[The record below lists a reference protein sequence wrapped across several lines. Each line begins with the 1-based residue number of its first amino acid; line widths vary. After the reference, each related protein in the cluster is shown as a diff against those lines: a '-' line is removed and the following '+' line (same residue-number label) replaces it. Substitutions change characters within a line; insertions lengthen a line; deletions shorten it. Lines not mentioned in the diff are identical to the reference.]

1 MSVTSLVRLYY
12 LLTIR
17 VYLGCCKKLFIT
29 SWTSSLSCV
38 RTALRGLQLSFEAV
52 HVLNQQ
58 HHIWYRFVLLLE
70 PPLILSCSI
79 YWMRSDDCVILYR
92 CPQSIQ
98 TLNITSSAICYTH
111 QCSFLTGVFNFLSI
125 LYLSKLNVYKLA
137 SIMFFE
143 LVFLFCS
150 NIVIYIYICLYLLNP
165 PSRHNRVKSFK
176 IQRPVKYNVL
186 F

>member
-38 RTALRGLQLSFEAV
+38 RTALRGLQVSFEAV
-52 HVLNQQ
+52 LFCF
-58 HHIWYRFVLLLE
+58 WS
-70 PPLILSCSI
+70 PLIFSCSI

-150 NIVIYIYICLYLLNP
+150 NIVIYMLVP
-165 PSRHNRVKSFK
+165 FKST
-176 IQRPVKYNVL
+176 
-186 F
+186 